1 MVGFLLCSVD
11 LYADVEFITIGI
23 VYGVVNV
30 YWFVQFAVTFA
41 GRGNLWGSVQNSE
54 GGAPAETGAV
64 TDRTAAVPAARAI
77 AATTSPV

>member
-1 MVGFLLCSVD
+1 MIEFLLCSID

-54 GGAPAETGAV
+54 GGAPADTVAV
-64 TDRTAAVPAARAI
+64 TVRTGVGPVARAK
-77 AATTSPV
+77 AATKRPV

>member
-1 MVGFLLCSVD
+1 MCSVD

-30 YWFVQFAVTFA
+30 YRFVQFAVTFA

-54 GGAPAETGAV
+54 GGAPA
-64 TDRTAAVPAARAI
+64 DTAAVTVRMVVAQVARAI
-77 AATTSPV
+77 AATISPV

>member
-30 YWFVQFAVTFA
+30 YRFVQFAVTFA

-54 GGAPAETGAV
+54 GGAPAEIVAV
-64 TDRTAAVPAARAI
+64 IVRIVVVPVARAI
-77 AATTSPV
+77 VATKSPV

>member
-11 LYADVEFITIGI
+11 LYDDVEFIAIGI

-30 YWFVQFAVTFA
+30 YRFVQFAVTFA

-54 GGAPAETGAV
+54 GGAPADTVAV
-64 TDRTAAVPAARAI
+64 TVRIADVPVARAKV
-77 AATTSPV
+77 ATTSPV